1 MNEDRGPIFLKYLL
15 LIVVLVSSV
24 IFTNYRQTMQTY
36 ILDDINIIE
45 SDNNFVSE
53 AKLLNMLSNNDI
65 NIDSIIPNSLT
76 KQSIEDLIKTKSGVR
91 NVEVFS
97 NQKGGINVVVEQKKA
112 IARIKSNTDDYF
124 IDEYGEKIIRSSN
137 SVQKLVVFTGDISY
151 MDHVKIRDFTIKIN
165 KSDFW
170 SALITQIH
178 FEDNNIFLIPRL
190 GSQKINIGDFENIET
205 KLENLH
211 HFYKVAMPA
220 KGWQLYTEINLK
232 YNNQIVCAKK

>member
-1 MNEDRGPIFLKYLL
+1 MNENRGSIFLKYLL

-53 AKLLNMLSNNDI
+53 VKLLNMLANKDI

-76 KQSIEDLIKTKSGVR
+76 KQSIEDLIKTKPGVR

-124 IDEYGEKIIRSSN
+124 LDEYGEKIIRSSN
-137 SVQKLVVFTGDISY
+137 SAQKLVVFTGDISY
-151 MDHVKIRDFTIKIN
+151 VDHVKIRDFTIKIN
-165 KSDFW
+165 KS
-170 SALITQIH
+170 
-178 FEDNNIFLIPRL
+178 
-190 GSQKINIGDFENIET
+190 
-205 KLENLH
+205 
-211 HFYKVAMPA
+211 
-220 KGWQLYTEINLK
+220 
-232 YNNQIVCAKK
+232 